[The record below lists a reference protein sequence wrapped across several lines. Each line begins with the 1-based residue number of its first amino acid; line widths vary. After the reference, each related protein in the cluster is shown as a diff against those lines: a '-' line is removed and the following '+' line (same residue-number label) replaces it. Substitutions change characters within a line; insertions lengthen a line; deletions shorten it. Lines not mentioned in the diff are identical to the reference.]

1 MTRIFDNIAQ
11 ALLPTLRGT
20 LQVSKRA
27 DFCVGYLNLRGW
39 QAVDDLVQPWNPQA
53 GQVCRVL
60 VGMQRPPQDEIRDLY
75 RQTDESGLMMDNAT
89 AARLKMQFAAH
100 LREQITLGIPSGQDE
115 AGLRR
120 LARQLRA
127 GQLVVKLFLPYPL
140 HAKLYLLYRDDLN
153 NPITGFCGSSNLTLA
168 GLSRQGEL
176 NVDVMDTVAA
186 QQLAVWFDTR
196 WAERW
201 ALDVSADLA
210 HIIETSWA
218 RETMIPPHH
227 IYLNIAWHLSAEARA
242 GLSQFRLPPRF
253 EKDLFEFQ
261 KSAVKIAARHLHR
274 RGGVLIGDVV
284 GLGKTIM
291 ATALARMFE
300 DDQGYETLIICPKNL
315 ETMWESYR
323 TGYGLRGQ
331 VLPVSQVIKKLPDLK
346 RYRLVLIDESHNLRN
361 REGRRYKAIAD
372 YIKSAD
378 AKVILLTATPYNKS
392 LADLA
397 AQLRLFIDEKA
408 NIGIRPE
415 HYIRRL
421 GLSDAEFERRHQC
434 RVNSI
439 LAIEKSDEF
448 DDWRE
453 LIRLYMVRRTR
464 SFILAHYTEADAQG
478 RRFMTGPDGD
488 KRYFPKRRP
497 SSIGFAVNP
506 ADPADRY
513 ARLYSPA
520 VVDQINAL
528 HVPRYGLG
536 GYIEPLAAKMAS
548 PSEQKII
555 DNLGRAG
562 KRLMGFCRTNLFK
575 RLESSGYAFLQSID
589 RHILRNQI
597 YLYAL
602 ENALDL
608 PLGVL
613 DAGLLD
619 LAHVDEDADGVEGDP
634 EDWLDGLVEAATE
647 PAAEAAPASA
657 PADSL
662 ARAQAVYAQY
672 ASQYKKRFKWI
683 RPGLFKPTLADDLAQ
698 DTQALTELLRLQGQ
712 WDPAHDQKLLALHR
726 LVTRTH
732 VKAKLLVFTQF
743 ADTAR
748 YLGREL
754 RRAGVTQLEV
764 ATGTSADPYALACR
778 FSPRSN
784 QKTLPKAEEVR
795 VLICTDVL
803 SEGQNLQDSNV
814 VVNFDLPWAII
825 RLIQRAGR
833 VDRIGQ
839 QAEEIHC
846 YSFLPADGVEQLI
859 GLRARIRQR
868 LQENAEVVGT
878 DEAFF
883 EDEAAELEKS
893 TIRNLYAEQ
902 PGVLD
907 DPDDEVDLASYAWQ
921 IWKQATRYDPEL
933 ARTVEALPP
942 VVYSAKACTPGADN
956 AGVTVRA
963 ELVEALGI
971 DAAQGGALVYVKS
984 PEGNDHLTWIGADG
998 KTVTESQFAVLRA
1011 AQCAPG
1017 TPAVPR
1023 ASQHHDLVANGLR
1036 LAVSLDKAIGGGLGR
1051 PSSPRR
1057 RAYDRLK
1064 LFADAQLQTLFRDDE
1079 LERALDDLYQR
1090 PLLES
1095 AADLLNR
1102 LMRGGVNDAELAGA
1116 VKSLR
1121 EESRLTYAEDAAA
1134 LREPRV
1140 VCSLGLVPATR

>member
-1 MTRIFDNIAQ
+1 MTRIFDNIDQ
-11 ALLPTLRGT
+11 DLLTTLRGT
-20 LQVSKRA
+20 MQVSRRA

-39 QAVDDLVQPWNPQA
+39 QAVDDLVQPWNPLE

-60 VGMQRPPQDEIRDLY
+60 VGMQRPPHEEIRELY
-75 RQTDESGLMMDNAT
+75 RQIEDGGLIDNAT
-89 AARLKMQFAAH
+89 ASRLKMQFAAH
-100 LREQITLGIPSGQDE
+100 LREQITLGIPTGQDE

-127 GQLVVKLFLPYPL
+127 KQLVVKLFLPYPL
-140 HAKLYLLYRDDLN
+140 HAKLYLLFRDDIN
-153 NPITGFCGSSNLTLA
+153 NPITGFVGSSNFTLS

-176 NVDVMDTVAA
+176 NVDVLDH
-186 QQLAVWFDTR
+186 LATDKLAKWFDAR
-196 WAERW
+196 WRDRW
-201 ALDVSADLA
+201 ALDVSEDLA
-210 HIIETSWA
+210 QIIETSWA
-218 RETMIPPHH
+218 GEDAIPPHH
-227 IYLNIAWHLSAEARA
+227 IYLNIAYHLSTEARA
-242 GLSQFRLPPRF
+242 GLSQFRLPARF
-253 EKDLFEFQ
+253 DQELFEFQ

-274 RGGVLIGDVV
+274 RGGVMIGDVV

-300 DDQGYETLIICPKNL
+300 DDLGYETLIICPKNL
-315 ETMWESYR
+315 EPMWESYR
-323 TGYGLRGQ
+323 TGYGLRGM
-331 VLPVSQVIKKLPDLK
+331 VLPVSQVTKKLPGLK

-372 YIKSAD
+372 YIKSCD
-378 AKVILLTATPYNKS
+378 AKVILLTATPYNKTK
-392 LADLA
+392 ADLSS
-397 AQLRLFIDEKA
+397 QLRLFIDEKT

-415 HYIRRL
+415 HHMRKC
-421 GLSDAEFERRHQC
+421 GMGEAEFERKHQC

-464 SFILAHYTEADAQG
+464 SFIIQHYTEADAQG
-478 RRFMTGPDGD
+478 RRFIAGKDGE
-488 KRYFPKRRP
+488 KRYFPVRKP
-497 SSIGFAVNP
+497 VSLQFTVDET
-506 ADPADRY
+506 DPADRY

-536 GYIEPLAAKMAS
+536 LYVDPLAEKEATG
-548 PSEQKII
+548 PERKII
-555 DNLGRAG
+555 ENLGRAG

-575 RLESSGYAFLQSID
+575 RLESNGFSFLQSID

-597 YLYAL
+597 YQYAI
-602 ENALDL
+602 EQGFDL
-608 PLGVL
+608 PVGVL

-619 LAHVDEDADGVEGDP
+619 LERVDEDADGVEGDP
-634 EDWLDGLVEAATE
+634 EDLLDGLVDAATE
-647 PAAEAAPASA
+647 
-657 PADSL
+657 ADGL
-662 ARAQAVYAQY
+662 LDDMARAKAVYAQY
-672 ASQYKKRFKWI
+672 AGQYKKRFKWI
-683 RPGLFKPTLADDLAQ
+683 RSSLFKPSLADNLAQ
-698 DTQALTELLRLQGQ
+698 DTQALSELLRLQGQ

-726 LVTRTH
+726 LVTQTH
-732 VKAKLLVFTQF
+732 AKAKVLVFTQF

-748 YLGREL
+748 YLAREL
-754 RRAGVTQLEV
+754 RHAGVSHIEV
-764 ATGTSADPYALACR
+764 ATGASADPFALACR
-778 FSPRSN
+778 FSPKSN
-784 QKTLPKAEEVR
+784 NKTVSKADEVR

-839 QAEEIHC
+839 RAEEIHC

-859 GLRARIRQR
+859 QLRSRIRQR

-878 DEAFF
+878 DESFF
-883 EDEAAELEKS
+883 EDEEAN
-893 TIRNLYAEQ
+893 TIRNLYTEQ
-902 PGVLD
+902 QGVLD
-907 DPDDEVDLASYAWQ
+907 DNDDEVDLASYAWQ
-921 IWKQATRYDPEL
+921 IWKQATQDDPDL
-933 ARTVEALPP
+933 ARAVESLPP
-942 VVYSAKACTPGADN
+942 VVYSAKAFAVDEVRFPLLGAD
-956 AGVTVRA
+956 G
-963 ELVEALGI
+963 
-971 DAAQGGALVYVKS
+971 AQGGALVYVKS
-984 PEGNDHLTWIGADG
+984 PEGNDHLAWVGANG

-1011 AQCAPG
+1011 AECAPG

-1023 ASQHHDLVANGLR
+1023 LAQHHELVAHGLQ
-1036 LAVSLDKAIGGGLGR
+1036 LAVSQDKAVGGGLGR

-1057 RAYDRLK
+1057 RAYERLK
-1064 LFADAQLQTLFRDDE
+1064 PYATEQMKTLFRDEE

-1090 PLLES
+1090 PLLET

-1102 LMRGGVNDAELAGA
+1102 LMRSGVNDEELADA

-1121 EESRLTYAEDAAA
+1121 EEARLTYTEDDTA

-1140 VCSLGLVPATR
+1140 VCSLGLV